1 MIDRFTGK
9 NTPYTYDSLVN
20 NPQKIHLR
28 GDPENDLITGD
39 HKETKNGP
47 FLRVVPVTSNGKT
60 SNGNLRNFY
69 DYHHDEEVTETIDN
83 EENLE
88 DDLHENVPQSTKNI
102 PQGHLRKVNSQNEKN
117 LMNVNL
123 KSENDGNVD
132 IPSIKKK
139 KYLRTPSSD
148 GWTVNYVEA
157 EQFHI
162 EQMNESNI
170 PIQSYLRTSSKGRLD
185 DSGRP
190 LARHVSGEIF
200 YTVVTIMFAV
210 SMVCFWRLW
219 TTRNSTIP
227 TSRKNAKL
235 AVAVTKEM
243 RYNKYE
249 IVSPDSTKTDGSL
262 TRRRTRT
269 NSEAMKKKSS
279 SSTNTFLLFS
289 PQPEQ

>member
-9 NTPYTYDSLVN
+9 NTPYTYDSLVT

-28 GDPENDLITGD
+28 GDSEIDLITGD

-47 FLRVVPVTSNGKT
+47 FLRAVPVTSNVKT
-60 SNGNLRNFY
+60 YGNLRNFH
-69 DYHHDEEVTETIDN
+69 DYHHDEEITETVED

-88 DDLHENVPQSTKNI
+88 DDLHENIPQSKKNI
-102 PQGHLRKVNSQNEKN
+102 PQGHLRKVIFQNEKN
-117 LMNVNL
+117 LMNM
-123 KSENDGNVD
+123 KYENDGNGNGE
-132 IPSIKKK
+132 IPSINKKK
-139 KYLRTPSSD
+139 HLRTPSSD
-148 GWTVNYVEA
+148 EWNVNYVEA

-170 PIQSYLRTSSKGRLD
+170 PIQSYLRTSSKARLD

-227 TSRKNAKL
+227 TSRRNTKL

-249 IVSPDSTKTDGSL
+249 IVSPDSVKTDGSL

-269 NSEAMKKKSS
+269 NSEATKKKNS

>member
-9 NTPYTYDSLVN
+9 NTPYTYDSLVS

-28 GDPENDLITGD
+28 GDSENDLITGV
-39 HKETKNGP
+39 HTEAKNGP
-47 FLRVVPVTSNGKT
+47 FLRAVPVTSNGKT
-60 SNGNLRNFY
+60 YGNLRNFH
-69 DYHHDEEVTETIDN
+69 DYHHDEEVTENIEN

-88 DDLHENVPQSTKNI
+88 DDLREIVPQLKKNI
-102 PQGHLRKVNSQNEKN
+102 PQGHLRKASFQNEKN
-117 LMNVNL
+117 LMNM
-123 KSENDGNVD
+123 KSENGNDGYGD
-132 IPSIKKK
+132 IIPSINKKK
-139 KYLRTPSSD
+139 HLRTPSTD
-148 GWTVNYVEA
+148 EWTVNYVES
-157 EQFHI
+157 EQLHI

-170 PIQSYLRTSSKGRLD
+170 PIQSYLRSSSTARLD

-249 IVSPDSTKTDGSL
+249 IVSPDSVKTDGSL

-269 NSEAMKKKSS
+269 NSEAMKKKNS